1 MLRSSTEKLPF
12 KFMKFF
18 GYPKSAINF
27 SVSEQSEERSY
38 VKARKK
44 HSRGRTSRYSRLR
57 HDFKVYWNTAP
68 KIVFDFGCE

>member
-1 MLRSSTEKLPF
+1 
-12 KFMKFF
+12 MKFF

-44 HSRGRTSRYSRLR
+44 HSRGRTSRYSRLW
-57 HDFKVYWNTAP
+57 KKPMA
-68 KIVFDFGCE
+68 